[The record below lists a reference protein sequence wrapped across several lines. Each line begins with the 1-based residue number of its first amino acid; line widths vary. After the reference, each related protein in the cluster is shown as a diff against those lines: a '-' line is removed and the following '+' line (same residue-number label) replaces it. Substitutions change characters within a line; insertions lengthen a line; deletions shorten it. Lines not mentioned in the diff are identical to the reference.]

1 MKEVRE
7 RSFRLQKAASSFYTA
22 GYFAVNRIKIA
33 KPNTQNLTPKK
44 MTKLQV
50 RAFLYQLGSFAI
62 LFISIQFLLA
72 KYTNL
77 TGLWIPMT
85 AFVVGTILAP
95 KFQAIKTKDGEKLFM
110 KWMFVKG
117 IRDIS

>member
-1 MKEVRE
+1 
-7 RSFRLQKAASSFYTA
+7 
-22 GYFAVNRIKIA
+22 
-33 KPNTQNLTPKK
+33 

-50 RAFLYQLGSFAI
+50 RAFLYQLGCFAI
-62 LFISIQFLLA
+62 LFISLQFLID
-72 KYTNL
+72 KYTQL

-95 KFQAIKTKDGEKLFM
+95 KFQAVKTKDGEKLFM

-117 IRDIS
+117 VKDIT